1 MGELCPAEFWDNLE
15 TMKSLKY
22 VFFALMLCAFSACSK
37 DVVETAGNSGVCRV
51 GFYAGDSTTRSS
63 MNADGL
69 TSSWEKGDRICVWAK
84 NSAGE
89 YTLDNTVFSVYGLN
103 GDRAFFTA
111 TLPSAMPQDR
121 YTYFA
126 AYPVPESVSLTKAT
140 FTIPSIQDGKVSG
153 GADIMIANPL
163 LHGPLDEVQELSD
176 YTKLGMSMEHI
187 LHQFRLYLP
196 EGEDKLGGEAVVKMV
211 LTFPKPVAGKLVAD
225 FTDTEAAAEFS
236 GEEKSITL
244 KLSEP
249 LVNSTSSE
257 RKYAMAAFFPSSFEA
272 SESINIKIYTETKI
286 ANAYPVNLEGRT
298 FAAGHSTPVRLRI
311 SDIQEYGRLRFT
323 VSSNNLGE
331 NANAVRLTAPQGC
344 TWGDGSTIYEYRP
357 GHEITT
363 GETFEIP
370 FENLDTFRTFSGKD
384 VTVTFDTEHVDAT
397 QTVRVPD
404 LTTLNFAE
412 ISAGLPYLLYED
424 FSGVESFNSG
434 DNYAMSNAGSKSPK
448 SFLNGWTGGR
458 VGAEAGMC
466 IRIACRRETSKGYD
480 ARVDSAPIISLKKST
495 DIKVSYDYGV
505 NNKYGG
511 IAIITDGNVGQNVYI
526 GYVTDTKG
534 YSSGDDSGT
543 FESDNT
549 FYAKEY
555 TGSYTSTP
563 NSDTRIIHS
572 APTGVLRITWRS
584 EAEYQAG
591 TTNTTCWLY
600 LDNIKVQIAK

>member
-1 MGELCPAEFWDNLE
+1 MKRLGYIIAAGLLCTFSSCQKGAVENVGNVGRHTIGFCIGEASTR
-15 TMKSLKY
+15 TM
-22 VFFALMLCAFSACSK
+22 
-37 DVVETAGNSGVCRV
+37 
-51 GFYAGDSTTRSS
+51 
-63 MNADGL
+63 MNPDGL
-69 TSSWEKGDRICVWAK
+69 TASWEKGDRIAVWAK

-89 YTLDNTVFSVYGLN
+89 YTLNNTQFSVYGAD
-103 GDRAFFTA
+103 GARAFFTA
-111 TLPSAMPQDR
+111 TIDASMPEDR

-140 FTIPSIQDGKVSG
+140 FTIPSVQDGKVSG

-196 EGEDKLGGEAVVKMV
+196 EGEDKLGGEAIVKMV

-286 ANAYPVNLEGRT
+286 ANAFPVNLEGRT
-298 FAAGHSTPVRLRI
+298 FAAGHSTPVRLSF

-584 EAEYQAG
+584 AAEYQAG

>member
-1 MGELCPAEFWDNLE
+1 MKRLGYIIAAGLLCTFSSCQKGAVENVGNVGRHTIGFCTGEASTR
-15 TMKSLKY
+15 TM
-22 VFFALMLCAFSACSK
+22 
-37 DVVETAGNSGVCRV
+37 
-51 GFYAGDSTTRSS
+51 
-63 MNADGL
+63 MNPDGL
-69 TSSWEKGDRICVWAK
+69 TASWEKGDRIAVWAK

-89 YTLDNTVFSVYGLN
+89 YTLNNTQFSVYGAD
-103 GDRAFFTA
+103 GARAFFTA
-111 TLPSAMPQDR
+111 TIDASMPEDR

-126 AYPVPESVSLTKAT
+126 TYPVPESVSLTKAT
-140 FTIPSIQDGKVSG
+140 FTIPSVQDGKVSG

-176 YTKLGMSMEHI
+176 YTKLGMSMEHL

-196 EGEDKLGGEAVVKMV
+196 EGEDKLGGEAIVKMV

-404 LTTLNFAE
+404 LTGLSLVE

-424 FSGVESFNSG
+424 FSTVETFS
-434 DNYAMSNAGSKSPK
+434 SNDAFSKGSIAFSKSPY
-448 SFLNGWTGGR
+448 SFLDGWTGGR
-458 VGAEAGMC
+458 IGAEGGKC
-466 IRIACRRETSKGYD
+466 IRIAARREASSGYG

-584 EAEYQAG
+584 AAEYQAG

-600 LDNIKVQIAK
+600 IDNVKVQIAK

>member
-1 MGELCPAEFWDNLE
+1 
-15 TMKSLKY
+15 MKRLGY
-22 VFFALMLCAFSACSK
+22 IIAAGLLCAFSSCQKGA
-37 DVVETAGNSGVCRV
+37 VENVGNV
-51 GFYAGDSTTRSS
+51 GRHTIGFCTGETSTRTM
-63 MNADGL
+63 MNPDGL
-69 TSSWEKGDRICVWAK
+69 TASWEKGDRIAVWAK

-89 YTLDNTVFSVYGLN
+89 YTLNNTQFSVYGAD
-103 GDRAFFTA
+103 GARAFFTA
-111 TLPSAMPQDR
+111 TIDASMPEDR

-126 AYPVPESVSLTKAT
+126 TYPVPESVSLTKAT

-196 EGEDKLGGEAVVKMV
+196 ENCGLEAGERIEKIV
-211 LTFPKPVAGKLVAD
+211 LDFPKPIVGKITAD
-225 FTDTEAAAEFS
+225 FSDPYAAPELS
-236 GEEKSITL
+236 DGGSSITL

-249 LVNSTSSE
+249 LEVSSME
-257 RKYAMAAFFPSSFEA
+257 KRNYAMASIFPTSFDA
-272 SESINIKIYTETKI
+272 SDSFNVKVYSTTKI
-286 ANAYPVNLEGRT
+286 GTSGPINLGGRT
-298 FAAGHSTPVRLRI
+298 FAAGHSTPVRLSF

-331 NANAVRLTAPQGC
+331 NANSVRLTAPQGC

-424 FSGVESFNSG
+424 FSAVETFSSYDTFSF
-434 DNYAMSNAGSKSPK
+434 SNAGSCNAV
-448 SFLNGWTGGR
+448 SFLSGWTAAR
-458 VGAEAGMC
+458 AGAEAGKSM
-466 IRIACRRETSKGYD
+466 RVAARRESVANYD
-480 ARVDSAPIISLKKST
+480 ARVDSAPIIALKKES
-495 DIKVSYDYGV
+495 DIKVSFSWGS
-505 NNKYGG
+505 NNDFYKLVGG
-511 IAIITDGNVGQNVYI
+511 DCGQNVYL
-526 GYVTDTKG
+526 GYVTSDTAYK
-534 YSSGDDSGT
+534 SGDKTGIFEDENKFFTKEKTGT
-543 FESDNT
+543 
-549 FYAKEY
+549 YAN
-555 TGSYTSTP
+555 TP
-563 NSDTRIIHS
+563 NAETMVIHS
-572 APTGVLRITWRS
+572 APAGLVRITWRTS
-584 EAEYQAG
+584 VEYSAG
-591 TTNTTCWLY
+591 GNSTTCWLY
-600 LDNIKVQIAK
+600 IDNVKVQIAK

>member
-1 MGELCPAEFWDNLE
+1 
-15 TMKSLKY
+15 MKRLGY
-22 VFFALMLCAFSACSK
+22 IIAAGLLCAFSSCQKGA
-37 DVVETAGNSGVCRV
+37 VENVGNV
-51 GFYAGDSTTRSS
+51 GRHTIGFCTGEASTRTM
-63 MNADGL
+63 MNPDGL
-69 TSSWEKGDRICVWAK
+69 TASWEKGDRIAVWAK

-89 YTLDNTVFSVYGLN
+89 YTLNNTQFSVYGAD
-103 GDRAFFTA
+103 GARAFFTA
-111 TLPSAMPQDR
+111 TIDASMPEDR

-126 AYPVPESVSLTKAT
+126 TYPVPESVSLTKAT

-196 EGEDKLGGEAVVKMV
+196 EGEDKLGGEPIVKMV

-225 FTDTEAAAEFS
+225 FTDPEAAAEFS

-249 LVNSTSSE
+249 LVSSTSSE

-298 FAAGHSTPVRLRI
+298 FAAGHSTSVRLSF

-370 FENLDTFRTFSGKD
+370 FESLDTFRTFSGKD

-584 EAEYQAG
+584 VAEYQAG

-600 LDNIKVQIAK
+600 IDNVKVQIAK

>member
-1 MGELCPAEFWDNLE
+1 
-15 TMKSLKY
+15 MKRLGY
-22 VFFALMLCAFSACSK
+22 IIAAGLLCAFSSCQKGA
-37 DVVETAGNSGVCRV
+37 VENVGNV
-51 GFYAGDSTTRSS
+51 GRHTIGFCTGEASTRTM
-63 MNADGL
+63 MNPDGL
-69 TSSWEKGDRICVWAK
+69 TASWEKGDRIAVWAK
-84 NSAGE
+84 NSSGE
-89 YTLDNTVFSVYGLN
+89 YTLNNTQFSVYGAD
-103 GDRAFFTA
+103 GARAFFTA
-111 TLPSAMPQDR
+111 TIDASMPEDR

-126 AYPVPESVSLTKAT
+126 TYPVPESVSLTKAT

-153 GADIMIANPL
+153 GADIMIAAPV

-196 EGEDKLGGEAVVKMV
+196 EGEDKLGGEAIVKMV

-244 KLSEP
+244 LLSEP

-298 FAAGHSTPVRLRI
+298 FAAGHSTPVRLSF

-555 TGSYTSTP
+555 AGSYTSTP

-584 EAEYQAG
+584 VAEYQAG

>member
-1 MGELCPAEFWDNLE
+1 MKRLGYIIAAGLLCTFSSCQKGTVENVGNVGRHTIGFCTGEASTR
-15 TMKSLKY
+15 TM
-22 VFFALMLCAFSACSK
+22 
-37 DVVETAGNSGVCRV
+37 
-51 GFYAGDSTTRSS
+51 
-63 MNADGL
+63 MNPDGL
-69 TSSWEKGDRICVWAK
+69 TASWEKGDRIAVWAK

-89 YTLDNTVFSVYGLN
+89 YTLNNTQFSVYGAD
-103 GDRAFFTA
+103 GARAFFTA
-111 TLPSAMPQDR
+111 TIDASMPEDR
-121 YTYFA
+121 YTYYA
-126 AYPVPESVSLTKAT
+126 TYPVPESVSLTKAT
-140 FTIPSIQDGKVSG
+140 FTIPSVQDGKVSG

-196 EGEDKLGGEAVVKMV
+196 EGEDKLGGEAIVKMV

-249 LVNSTSSE
+249 LVSSTSSE

-384 VTVTFDTEHVDAT
+384 ITVTFDTEHVDAT

-434 DNYAMSNAGSKSPK
+434 DNYATSNAGSKSPK

-480 ARVDSAPIISLKKST
+480 ARVDSSPIISLKKST

-511 IAIITDGNVGQNVYI
+511 IAIITDGNVGQNVHI

-584 EAEYQAG
+584 AAEYQAG

>member
-1 MGELCPAEFWDNLE
+1 MKRLGYIIAAGLLCTFSSCQKGAVENVGNVGRHTIGFCTGEASTR
-15 TMKSLKY
+15 TM
-22 VFFALMLCAFSACSK
+22 
-37 DVVETAGNSGVCRV
+37 
-51 GFYAGDSTTRSS
+51 
-63 MNADGL
+63 MNPDGL
-69 TSSWEKGDRICVWAK
+69 TASWEKGDRIAVWAK
-84 NSAGE
+84 NSSGE
-89 YTLDNTVFSVYGLN
+89 YTLNNTQFSVYGAD
-103 GDRAFFTA
+103 GARAFFTA
-111 TLPSAMPQDR
+111 TIDASMPEDR

-140 FTIPSIQDGKVSG
+140 FTIPSVQDGKVSG

-163 LHGPLDEVQELSD
+163 LHGPLEEVKELSD

-196 EGEDKLGGEAVVKMV
+196 EGEDKLGGEAIVKMV

-225 FTDTEAAAEFS
+225 FTDTEAAPELS

-311 SDIQEYGRLRFT
+311 SDIREYARLRFT

-344 TWGDGSTIYEYRP
+344 TWGDGSTVYEYRP

-584 EAEYQAG
+584 AAEYQAG

>member
-1 MGELCPAEFWDNLE
+1 
-15 TMKSLKY
+15 MKRLGY
-22 VFFALMLCAFSACSK
+22 IIAAGLLCAFSSCQKGA
-37 DVVETAGNSGVCRV
+37 VENVGNV
-51 GFYAGDSTTRSS
+51 GRHTIGFCTGEASTRTM
-63 MNADGL
+63 MNPDGL
-69 TSSWEKGDRICVWAK
+69 TASWEKGDRIAVWAK

-89 YTLDNTVFSVYGLN
+89 YTLNNTQFSVYGAD
-103 GDRAFFTA
+103 GARAFFTA
-111 TLPSAMPQDR
+111 TIDASMPEDH

-126 AYPVPESVSLTKAT
+126 TYPVPESVSLTKAT

-153 GADIMIANPL
+153 GADIMIAAPV

-187 LHQFRLYLP
+187 LHQFRLYIP
-196 EGEDKLGGEAVVKMV
+196 EGEDKLGGEAIVKMV

-298 FAAGHSTPVRLRI
+298 FAAGHSTPVRLSF

-434 DNYAMSNAGSKSPK
+434 DNYATSNAGSKSPK

-511 IAIITDGNVGQNVYI
+511 IAIITDGNVGQNVHI

-584 EAEYQAG
+584 AAEYQAG

>member
-1 MGELCPAEFWDNLE
+1 
-15 TMKSLKY
+15 MKRLGY
-22 VFFALMLCAFSACSK
+22 IIAAGLLCAFSSCQKGA
-37 DVVETAGNSGVCRV
+37 VENVGNV
-51 GFYAGDSTTRSS
+51 GRHTIGFCIGEASTRTM
-63 MNADGL
+63 MNPDGL
-69 TSSWEKGDRICVWAK
+69 TASWEKGDRIAVWAK

-89 YTLDNTVFSVYGLN
+89 YTLNNTQFSVYGAD
-103 GDRAFFTA
+103 GARAFFTA
-111 TLPSAMPQDR
+111 TIDASMPEDR

-126 AYPVPESVSLTKAT
+126 TYPVPESVSLTKAT

-196 EGEDKLGGEAVVKMV
+196 EGEDKLGGEAIVKMV

-225 FTDTEAAAEFS
+225 FTDPEAAAEFS

-286 ANAYPVNLEGRT
+286 ANAFPVNLEGRT
-298 FAAGHSTPVRLRI
+298 FAAGHSTPVRLSF

-534 YSSGDDSGT
+534 YRSGDDSGT

-584 EAEYQAG
+584 AAEYQAG

-600 LDNIKVQIAK
+600 LDNIKVSIVNE

>member
-1 MGELCPAEFWDNLE
+1 MKRLGYIIAAGLLCTFSSCQKGAVENVDNVGRH
-15 TMKSLKY
+15 T
-22 VFFALMLCAFSACSK
+22 
-37 DVVETAGNSGVCRV
+37 V
-51 GFYAGDSTTRSS
+51 GFCTGDASTRTM
-63 MNADGL
+63 MNPDGL
-69 TSSWEKGDRICVWAK
+69 TASWEKGDRIAVWAK

-89 YTLDNTVFSVYGLN
+89 YTLNNTLFSVYGVD
-103 GDRAFFTA
+103 GARAFFTA
-111 TLPSAMPQDR
+111 TIDASMPEDR

-126 AYPVPESVSLTKAT
+126 TYPVPESVSLTKAT

-196 EGEDKLGGEAVVKMV
+196 EGEDKLGGEAIVKMV

-225 FTDTEAAAEFS
+225 FTDTEAAPEFS

-434 DNYAMSNAGSKSPK
+434 DNYATSNAGSKSPK

-511 IAIITDGNVGQNVYI
+511 IAIITDGNVGQNVHI

-584 EAEYQAG
+584 AAEYQAG

>member
-1 MGELCPAEFWDNLE
+1 MKRLGYIIAAGLLCTFSSCQKGAVENVGNVGRHTIGFCTGEASTR
-15 TMKSLKY
+15 TM
-22 VFFALMLCAFSACSK
+22 
-37 DVVETAGNSGVCRV
+37 
-51 GFYAGDSTTRSS
+51 
-63 MNADGL
+63 MNPDGL
-69 TSSWEKGDRICVWAK
+69 TASWEKGDRIAVWAK
-84 NSAGE
+84 NSSGE
-89 YTLDNTVFSVYGLN
+89 YTLNNTQFSVYGAD
-103 GDRAFFTA
+103 GARAFFTA
-111 TLPSAMPQDR
+111 TIDASMPEDR

-140 FTIPSIQDGKVSG
+140 FTIPSVQDGKVSG

-163 LHGPLDEVQELSD
+163 LHGPLEEVKELSD

-196 EGEDKLGGEAVVKMV
+196 EGEDKLGGEAIVKMV

-225 FTDTEAAAEFS
+225 FTDPEAAAEFS

-311 SDIQEYGRLRFT
+311 SDIREYGRLRFT

-466 IRIACRRETSKGYD
+466 IRIACRRETSIGYD

-534 YSSGDDSGT
+534 YRSGDDSGT

-584 EAEYQAG
+584 AAEYQAG

>member
-1 MGELCPAEFWDNLE
+1 MKRLGYIIAAGLLCTFSSCQKGAVENVGNVGRHTIGFCTGEASTR
-15 TMKSLKY
+15 TM
-22 VFFALMLCAFSACSK
+22 
-37 DVVETAGNSGVCRV
+37 
-51 GFYAGDSTTRSS
+51 
-63 MNADGL
+63 MNPDGL
-69 TSSWEKGDRICVWAK
+69 TASWEKGDRIAVWAK
-84 NSAGE
+84 NSSGE
-89 YTLDNTVFSVYGLN
+89 YTLNNTQFSVYGAD
-103 GDRAFFTA
+103 GARAFFTA
-111 TLPSAMPQDR
+111 TIDASMPEDR

-140 FTIPSIQDGKVSG
+140 FTIPSVQDGKVSG

-163 LHGPLDEVQELSD
+163 LHGPLEEVKELSD
-176 YTKLGMSMEHI
+176 YTRLGMSMEHL
-187 LHQFRLYLP
+187 LHQFRFYLP
-196 EGEDKLGGEAVVKMV
+196 EGEDKLGGEAIVKMV

-311 SDIQEYGRLRFT
+311 SDIREYGRLRFT
-323 VSSNNLGE
+323 ESSNNLGE

-563 NSDTRIIHS
+563 NSDTRIIQS

>member
-1 MGELCPAEFWDNLE
+1 MKRLGYIIAAGLLCTFSSCQKGAVENVGNVGRHTIGFCTGEASTR
-15 TMKSLKY
+15 TM
-22 VFFALMLCAFSACSK
+22 
-37 DVVETAGNSGVCRV
+37 
-51 GFYAGDSTTRSS
+51 
-63 MNADGL
+63 MNPDGL
-69 TSSWEKGDRICVWAK
+69 TASWEKGDRIAVWAK
-84 NSAGE
+84 NSSGE
-89 YTLDNTVFSVYGLN
+89 YTLNNTQFSVYGAD
-103 GDRAFFTA
+103 GARAFFTA
-111 TLPSAMPQDR
+111 TIDASMPEDR

-140 FTIPSIQDGKVSG
+140 FTIPSVQDGKVSG
-153 GADIMIANPL
+153 GADIMIAAPV

-176 YTKLGMSMEHI
+176 YPKLGMSMEHI

-196 EGEDKLGGEAVVKMV
+196 EGEDKLGGEAIVKMV

-311 SDIQEYGRLRFT
+311 SDIREYGRLRFT

-466 IRIACRRETSKGYD
+466 IRIACRRETSIGYD

-511 IAIITDGNVGQNVYI
+511 IPIITDGNVGQNVYI

-584 EAEYQAG
+584 AAEYQAG

>member
-1 MGELCPAEFWDNLE
+1 
-15 TMKSLKY
+15 MKRLGY
-22 VFFALMLCAFSACSK
+22 IIAAGLLCAFSSCQKGA
-37 DVVETAGNSGVCRV
+37 VENVGNV
-51 GFYAGDSTTRSS
+51 GRHTIGFSTGEASTRTM
-63 MNADGL
+63 MNPDGL
-69 TSSWEKGDRICVWAK
+69 TASWEKGDRIAVWAK
-84 NSAGE
+84 NSSGE
-89 YTLDNTVFSVYGLN
+89 YTLNNTQFSVYGAD
-103 GDRAFFTA
+103 GARAFFTA
-111 TLPSAMPQDR
+111 TIDASMPEDR

-126 AYPVPESVSLTKAT
+126 TYPVPESVSLTKAT

-196 EGEDKLGGEAVVKMV
+196 EGEDKLGGEAIVKMV

-311 SDIQEYGRLRFT
+311 SDIREYGRLRFT

-434 DNYAMSNAGSKSPK
+434 DNYATSNAGSKSPK

-511 IAIITDGNVGQNVYI
+511 IAIITDGNVGQNVHI

-584 EAEYQAG
+584 AAEYQAG

>member
-1 MGELCPAEFWDNLE
+1 MKRLGYIIAAGLLC
-15 TMKSLKY
+15 T
-22 VFFALMLCAFSACSK
+22 FSSCQKGA
-37 DVVETAGNSGVCRV
+37 VENVGNVGRHTV
-51 GFYAGDSTTRSS
+51 GFCTGEASTRTM
-63 MNADGL
+63 MNPDGL
-69 TSSWEKGDRICVWAK
+69 TASWEKGDRIAVWAK

-89 YTLDNTVFSVYGLN
+89 YTLNNTLFSVYGAD
-103 GDRAFFTA
+103 GARAFFTA
-111 TLPSAMPQDR
+111 TIDASMPEDR
-121 YTYFA
+121 YTYYA
-126 AYPVPESVSLTKAT
+126 VYPAPESVSGTKAT
-140 FTIPSIQDGKVSG
+140 FTIPSVQDGRVGG
-153 GADIMIANPL
+153 GADIMIAAPV
-163 LHGPLDEVQELSD
+163 LHGPLDEVKELSD

-196 EGEDKLGGEAVVKMV
+196 EGEDKLGGEPIVKMV

-225 FTDTEAAAEFS
+225 FTDPEAAAEFS

-424 FSGVESFNSG
+424 FSTVEAFSSYDTFGFS
-434 DNYAMSNAGSKSPK
+434 SAGSCNAV
-448 SFLNGWTGGR
+448 SFLNGWTGAR
-458 VGAEAGMC
+458 VGAEAGKSM
-466 IRIACRRETSKGYD
+466 RVAARRESVANYD
-480 ARVDSAPIISLKKST
+480 ARVDSAPIIALKKES
-495 DIKVSYDYGV
+495 DIKVSFSWGS
-505 NNKYGG
+505 NNDFYKLVGG
-511 IAIITDGNVGQNVYI
+511 DCGQNVYL
-526 GYVTDTKG
+526 GYVTSDTAYK
-534 YSSGDDSGT
+534 SGDKTGIFEDENKFFTKEKTGT
-543 FESDNT
+543 
-549 FYAKEY
+549 YAN
-555 TGSYTSTP
+555 TP
-563 NSDTRIIHS
+563 NAETMVIHS
-572 APTGVLRITWRS
+572 APAGLVRITWRTS
-584 EAEYQAG
+584 VEYSAG
-591 TTNTTCWLY
+591 GNSTTCWLY

>member
-1 MGELCPAEFWDNLE
+1 
-15 TMKSLKY
+15 MKRLGY
-22 VFFALMLCAFSACSK
+22 IIAAGLLCAFSSCQKGA
-37 DVVETAGNSGVCRV
+37 VENVGNV
-51 GFYAGDSTTRSS
+51 GRHTIGFCTGEASTRTM
-63 MNADGL
+63 MNPDGL
-69 TSSWEKGDRICVWAK
+69 TASWEKGDRIAVWAK

-89 YTLDNTVFSVYGLN
+89 YTLNNTQFSVYGAD
-103 GDRAFFTA
+103 GARAFFTA
-111 TLPSAMPQDR
+111 TIDASMPEDR

-126 AYPVPESVSLTKAT
+126 TYPVPESVSLTKAT

-196 EGEDKLGGEAVVKMV
+196 EGEDKLGGEAIVKMV

-225 FTDTEAAAEFS
+225 FTDTEAAPELS

-298 FAAGHSTPVRLRI
+298 FAAGHSTPVRLSF

-344 TWGDGSTIYEYRP
+344 TWGDGSTVYEYRP

-511 IAIITDGNVGQNVYI
+511 IAIITDGNVGQNVHI

-584 EAEYQAG
+584 AAEYQAG

>member
-1 MGELCPAEFWDNLE
+1 MKRLGYIIAAGLLCTFSSCQKGAVENVGNVGRHTIGFCIGEASTR
-15 TMKSLKY
+15 TM
-22 VFFALMLCAFSACSK
+22 
-37 DVVETAGNSGVCRV
+37 
-51 GFYAGDSTTRSS
+51 
-63 MNADGL
+63 MNPDGL
-69 TSSWEKGDRICVWAK
+69 TASWEKGDRIAVWAK

-89 YTLDNTVFSVYGLN
+89 YTLNNTQFSVYGAD
-103 GDRAFFTA
+103 GARAFFTA
-111 TLPSAMPQDR
+111 TIDASMPEDR

-126 AYPVPESVSLTKAT
+126 TYPVPESVSLTKAT

-196 EGEDKLGGEAVVKMV
+196 EGEDKLGGEAIVKMV

-311 SDIQEYGRLRFT
+311 SDIREYGRLRFT

-584 EAEYQAG
+584 AAEYQAG

>member
-1 MGELCPAEFWDNLE
+1 MGKLCPAEFWDNLE

-37 DVVETAGNSGVCRV
+37 DVVETAGNSSVCRV

-103 GDRAFFTA
+103 GDKAFFTA

-140 FTIPSIQDGKVSG
+140 FTIPSVQDGKVSG

-163 LHGPLDEVQELSD
+163 LHGPLEEVKELSD
-176 YTKLGMSMEHI
+176 YTRLGMSMEHL
-187 LHQFRLYLP
+187 LHQFRFYLP
-196 EGEDKLGGEAVVKMV
+196 EGEDKLGGEAIVKMV

-225 FTDTEAAAEFS
+225 FADPEAVVEFS

-257 RKYAMAAFFPSSFEA
+257 RKYAMAAFFPSSFAE
-272 SESINIKIYTETKI
+272 SESIDIKIYTETKI
-286 ANAYPVNLEGRT
+286 ANAFPVNLEGRT

-311 SDIQEYGRLRFT
+311 SDIQEYARLRFT

-344 TWGDGSTIYEYRP
+344 TWGDGSTVYEYRP

-404 LTTLNFAE
+404 LTGLSLAE

-424 FSGVESFNSG
+424 FSAVETFSSYDTFG
-434 DNYAMSNAGSKSPK
+434 FSNAGSCNAV
-448 SFLNGWTGGR
+448 SFLNGWTAAR
-458 VGAEAGMC
+458 AGAEAGKS
-466 IRIACRRETSKGYD
+466 IRVAARRESVANYD
-480 ARVDSAPIISLKKST
+480 ARVDSAPIIALKKES
-495 DIKVSYDYGV
+495 DIKVSFSWGSNNEFYKLVGGDYG
-505 NNKYGG
+505 
-511 IAIITDGNVGQNVYI
+511 QNIYL
-526 GYVTDTKG
+526 GYVTSDTAYK
-534 YSSGDDSGT
+534 SGDKTGIFEDENKFFTKEKTGT
-543 FESDNT
+543 
-549 FYAKEY
+549 YA
-555 TGSYTSTP
+555 STP
-563 NSDTRIIHS
+563 NAETMVIHS
-572 APTGVLRITWRS
+572 APAGLVRITWRTS
-584 EAEYQAG
+584 VEYSG
-591 TTNTTCWLY
+591 KGNSTTCWLY

>member
-1 MGELCPAEFWDNLE
+1 
-15 TMKSLKY
+15 MKRLGY
-22 VFFALMLCAFSACSK
+22 IIAAGLLCAFSSCQKGA
-37 DVVETAGNSGVCRV
+37 VENVGNV
-51 GFYAGDSTTRSS
+51 GRHTIGFCTGEASTRTM
-63 MNADGL
+63 MNPDGL
-69 TSSWEKGDRICVWAK
+69 TASWEKGDRIAVWAK

-89 YTLDNTVFSVYGLN
+89 YTLNNTQFSVYGAD
-103 GDRAFFTA
+103 GARAFFTA
-111 TLPSAMPQDR
+111 TIDASMPEDR

-126 AYPVPESVSLTKAT
+126 TYPVPESVSLTKAT

-196 EGEDKLGGEAVVKMV
+196 EGEDKLGGEAIVKMV

-298 FAAGHSTPVRLRI
+298 FAAGHSTPVRLSF

-370 FENLDTFRTFSGKD
+370 FENLDTFRAFSGKD

-434 DNYAMSNAGSKSPK
+434 DNYATSNAGSKSPK

-511 IAIITDGNVGQNVYI
+511 IAIITDGNVGQNVHI

-584 EAEYQAG
+584 AAEYQAG

>member
-1 MGELCPAEFWDNLE
+1 MKRLGYIIAAGLLCTFSSCQKGAVENVGNVGRHTIGFCTGEASTR
-15 TMKSLKY
+15 TM
-22 VFFALMLCAFSACSK
+22 
-37 DVVETAGNSGVCRV
+37 
-51 GFYAGDSTTRSS
+51 
-63 MNADGL
+63 MNPDGL
-69 TSSWEKGDRICVWAK
+69 TASWEKGDRIAVWAK
-84 NSAGE
+84 NSSGE
-89 YTLDNTVFSVYGLN
+89 YTLNNTQFSVYGAD
-103 GDRAFFTA
+103 GARAFFTA
-111 TLPSAMPQDR
+111 TIDASMPEDR

-140 FTIPSIQDGKVSG
+140 FTIPSVQDGKVSG

-163 LHGPLDEVQELSD
+163 LHGPLEEVKELSD
-176 YTKLGMSMEHI
+176 YTRLGMSMEHL
-187 LHQFRLYLP
+187 LHQFRFYLP
-196 EGEDKLGGEAVVKMV
+196 EGEDKLGGEAIVKMV

-311 SDIQEYGRLRFT
+311 SDIREYGRLRFT

-466 IRIACRRETSKGYD
+466 IRIACRRETSIGYD

-511 IAIITDGNVGQNVYI
+511 ISIITDGNVGQNVYI

-584 EAEYQAG
+584 AAEYQAG

>member
-1 MGELCPAEFWDNLE
+1 
-15 TMKSLKY
+15 MKRLGY
-22 VFFALMLCAFSACSK
+22 IIAAGLLCAFSSCQKGA
-37 DVVETAGNSGVCRV
+37 VENVGNV
-51 GFYAGDSTTRSS
+51 GRHTIGFCTGEASTRTM
-63 MNADGL
+63 MNPDGL
-69 TSSWEKGDRICVWAK
+69 TASWEKGDRIAIWAK

-89 YTLDNTVFSVYGLN
+89 YTLNNTQFSVYGAD
-103 GDRAFFTA
+103 GARAFFTA
-111 TLPSAMPQDR
+111 TIDASMPEDR

-126 AYPVPESVSLTKAT
+126 TYPVPESVSLTKAT

-196 EGEDKLGGEAVVKMV
+196 EGEDKLGGEAIVKMV

-298 FAAGHSTPVRLRI
+298 FAAGHSTPVRLSF

-434 DNYAMSNAGSKSPK
+434 DNYATSNAGSKSPK

-511 IAIITDGNVGQNVYI
+511 IAIITDGNVGQNVHI

-584 EAEYQAG
+584 AAEYQAG

>member
-1 MGELCPAEFWDNLE
+1 MKRLGYIIAAGLLC
-15 TMKSLKY
+15 T
-22 VFFALMLCAFSACSK
+22 FSSCQKGA
-37 DVVETAGNSGVCRV
+37 VENVGNVGRHTV
-51 GFYAGDSTTRSS
+51 GFCTGEASTRTM
-63 MNADGL
+63 MNPDGL
-69 TSSWEKGDRICVWAK
+69 TASWEKGDRIAVWAK

-89 YTLDNTVFSVYGLN
+89 YTLNNTLFSVYGVD
-103 GDRAFFTA
+103 GARAFFTA
-111 TLPSAMPQDR
+111 TIDASMPEDR

-126 AYPVPESVSLTKAT
+126 TYPIPESVSLTKAT

-196 EGEDKLGGEAVVKMV
+196 ENCGLEAGERIEKIV
-211 LTFPKPVAGKLVAD
+211 LDFPKPIVGKITAD
-225 FTDTEAAAEFS
+225 FSDPYAAPELS
-236 GEEKSITL
+236 DGGSSITL
-244 KLSEP
+244 KLSES
-249 LVNSTSSE
+249 LEVSSTE
-257 RKYAMAAFFPSSFEA
+257 KRNYAMASILPISFDA
-272 SESINIKIYTETKI
+272 SDSFNIKVYSTTKI
-286 ANAYPVNLEGRT
+286 GTSGPINLGGRT
-298 FAAGHSTPVRLRI
+298 FAAGHSTPVRILL
-311 SDIQEYGRLRFT
+311 SDVRDYARVRFT
-323 VSSNNLGE
+323 VSGNNLGE
-331 NANAVRLTAPQGC
+331 NANAVRLTAPEGC
-344 TWGDGSTIYEYRP
+344 VWGDGSTVYEYRP

-363 GETFEIP
+363 GESFEIV
-370 FENLDTFRTFSGKD
+370 FEDTDAYKAFSDKD
-384 VTVTFDTEHVDAT
+384 ITVTFDTEHVDAT
-397 QTVRVPD
+397 QTVRMPS
-404 LTTLNFAE
+404 LTSSSIAE
-412 ISAGLPYLLYED
+412 VSAVIPYLLYED

-434 DNYAMSNAGSKSPK
+434 DNYATSNAGSKSPK

-584 EAEYQAG
+584 AAEYQAG

-600 LDNIKVQIAK
+600 IDNVKVQIAK

>member
-1 MGELCPAEFWDNLE
+1 
-15 TMKSLKY
+15 MKRLGY
-22 VFFALMLCAFSACSK
+22 IIAAGLLCAFSSCQKGA
-37 DVVETAGNSGVCRV
+37 VENVGNV
-51 GFYAGDSTTRSS
+51 GRHTIGFCTGEASTRTM
-63 MNADGL
+63 MNPDGL
-69 TSSWEKGDRICVWAK
+69 TASWEKGDRIAVWAK

-89 YTLDNTVFSVYGLN
+89 YTLNNTQFSVYGAD
-103 GDRAFFTA
+103 GARAFFTA
-111 TLPSAMPQDR
+111 TIDASMPEDR

-126 AYPVPESVSLTKAT
+126 TYPVPESVSFTKAT

-176 YTKLGMSMEHI
+176 YTKLGMSMEHL
-187 LHQFRLYLP
+187 LHQFRFYLP
-196 EGEDKLGGEAVVKMV
+196 EGEDKLGGEAIVKMV

-286 ANAYPVNLEGRT
+286 ANAFPVNLEGRT

-311 SDIQEYGRLRFT
+311 SDIREYGRLRFT

-404 LTTLNFAE
+404 LTGLSLVE

-424 FSGVESFNSG
+424 FSTVETFS
-434 DNYAMSNAGSKSPK
+434 SNDAFSKGSIAFSKSPY
-448 SFLNGWTGGR
+448 SFLDGWTGGR
-458 VGAEAGMC
+458 IGAEGGKC
-466 IRIACRRETSKGYD
+466 IRIAARREASSGYG

-511 IAIITDGNVGQNVYI
+511 IAIITDGNVGQNVHI

-584 EAEYQAG
+584 AAEYQAG

>member
-1 MGELCPAEFWDNLE
+1 MKRLGYIIAAGLLCTFSSCQKGAVENVGNVGRHTIGFCTGEASTR
-15 TMKSLKY
+15 TM
-22 VFFALMLCAFSACSK
+22 
-37 DVVETAGNSGVCRV
+37 
-51 GFYAGDSTTRSS
+51 
-63 MNADGL
+63 MNPDGL
-69 TSSWEKGDRICVWAK
+69 TASWEKGDRIAVWAK
-84 NSAGE
+84 NSSGE
-89 YTLDNTVFSVYGLN
+89 YTLNNTQFSVYGAD
-103 GDRAFFTA
+103 GARAFFTA
-111 TLPSAMPQDR
+111 TIDASMPEDR

-140 FTIPSIQDGKVSG
+140 FTIPSVQDGKVSG

-163 LHGPLDEVQELSD
+163 LHGPLEEVKELSD
-176 YTKLGMSMEHI
+176 YTRLGMSMEHL
-187 LHQFRLYLP
+187 LHQFRFYLP
-196 EGEDKLGGEAVVKMV
+196 EGEDKLGGEAIVKMV

-311 SDIQEYGRLRFT
+311 SDIREYGRLRFT

-466 IRIACRRETSKGYD
+466 IRIACRRETSIGYD

-534 YSSGDDSGT
+534 YRSGDDSGT

-584 EAEYQAG
+584 AAEYQAG

>member
-1 MGELCPAEFWDNLE
+1 
-15 TMKSLKY
+15 MKRLGY
-22 VFFALMLCAFSACSK
+22 IIAAGLLCAFSSCQKGA
-37 DVVETAGNSGVCRV
+37 VENVGNV
-51 GFYAGDSTTRSS
+51 GRHTIGFCTGEASTRTM
-63 MNADGL
+63 MNPDGL
-69 TSSWEKGDRICVWAK
+69 TASWEKGDRIAVWAK
-84 NSAGE
+84 NSSGE
-89 YTLDNTVFSVYGLN
+89 YTLNNTQFSVYGAD
-103 GDRAFFTA
+103 GARAFFTA
-111 TLPSAMPQDR
+111 TIDASMPEDR

-163 LHGPLDEVQELSD
+163 LHGPLEEVKELSD
-176 YTKLGMSMEHI
+176 YTRLGMSMEHL
-187 LHQFRLYLP
+187 LHQFRFYLP
-196 EGEDKLGGEAVVKMV
+196 EGEDKLGGEAIVKMV

-298 FAAGHSTPVRLRI
+298 FAAGHSTPVRLSF

-584 EAEYQAG
+584 AAEYQAG

>member
-1 MGELCPAEFWDNLE
+1 MKRLGYIIAAGLLCTFSSCQKGAVENVGNVGRHTIGFCTGEASTR
-15 TMKSLKY
+15 TM
-22 VFFALMLCAFSACSK
+22 
-37 DVVETAGNSGVCRV
+37 
-51 GFYAGDSTTRSS
+51 
-63 MNADGL
+63 MNPDGL
-69 TSSWEKGDRICVWAK
+69 TASWEKGDRIAVWAK
-84 NSAGE
+84 NSSGE
-89 YTLDNTVFSVYGLN
+89 YTLNNTQFSVYGAD
-103 GDRAFFTA
+103 GARAFFTA
-111 TLPSAMPQDR
+111 TIDASMPEDR

-140 FTIPSIQDGKVSG
+140 FTIPSVQDGKVSG

-163 LHGPLDEVQELSD
+163 LHGPLEEVKELSD
-176 YTKLGMSMEHI
+176 YTRLGMSMEHL
-187 LHQFRLYLP
+187 LHQFRFYLP
-196 EGEDKLGGEAVVKMV
+196 EGEDKLGGEAIVKMV

-311 SDIQEYGRLRFT
+311 SDIREYGRLRFT

-424 FSGVESFNSG
+424 FSGVKSFNSG

-466 IRIACRRETSKGYD
+466 IRIACRRETSVGYD

-511 IAIITDGNVGQNVYI
+511 IPIITDGNVGQNVYI

-534 YSSGDDSGT
+534 YRSGDDSGT

-584 EAEYQAG
+584 AAEYQAG

>member
-1 MGELCPAEFWDNLE
+1 MKRLGYIIAAGLLCTFSSCQKGAVENVGNVGRHTIGFCTGEASTR
-15 TMKSLKY
+15 TM
-22 VFFALMLCAFSACSK
+22 
-37 DVVETAGNSGVCRV
+37 
-51 GFYAGDSTTRSS
+51 
-63 MNADGL
+63 MNPDGL
-69 TSSWEKGDRICVWAK
+69 TASWEKGDRIAVWAK
-84 NSAGE
+84 NSSGE
-89 YTLDNTVFSVYGLN
+89 YTLNNTQFSVYGAD
-103 GDRAFFTA
+103 GARAFFTA
-111 TLPSAMPQDR
+111 TIDASMPEDR

-126 AYPVPESVSLTKAT
+126 TYPVPESVSLTKAT
-140 FTIPSIQDGKVSG
+140 FTIPSVQDGKVSG
-153 GADIMIANPL
+153 GADIMIAAPV

-196 EGEDKLGGEAVVKMV
+196 EGEDKLGGEAIVKMV

-225 FTDTEAAAEFS
+225 FTDPEAAAEFS

-286 ANAYPVNLEGRT
+286 ANAFPVNLEGRT
-298 FAAGHSTPVRLRI
+298 FAAGHSTPVRLSF

-434 DNYAMSNAGSKSPK
+434 DNYATSNAGSKSPK

-511 IAIITDGNVGQNVYI
+511 IAIITDGNVGQNVHI

-584 EAEYQAG
+584 AAEYQAG

>member
-1 MGELCPAEFWDNLE
+1 MKRLGYIIAAGLLC
-15 TMKSLKY
+15 T
-22 VFFALMLCAFSACSK
+22 FSSCQKGA
-37 DVVETAGNSGVCRV
+37 VENVGNVGRHTV
-51 GFYAGDSTTRSS
+51 GFCTGEASTRTM
-63 MNADGL
+63 MNPDGL
-69 TSSWEKGDRICVWAK
+69 TASWEKGDRIAVWAK

-89 YTLDNTVFSVYGLN
+89 YTLNNTLFSVYGVD
-103 GDRAFFTA
+103 GARAFFTA
-111 TLPSAMPQDR
+111 TIDASMPEDR

-126 AYPVPESVSLTKAT
+126 TYPVPESVSLTKVT
-140 FTIPSIQDGKVSG
+140 FTIPSVQDGKVSG

-163 LHGPLDEVQELSD
+163 LHGPLDEVQEFSD

-196 EGEDKLGGEAVVKMV
+196 EGEDKLGGEAIVKMV

-225 FTDTEAAAEFS
+225 FTDTEAVAEFS

-244 KLSEP
+244 LLSEP

-298 FAAGHSTPVRLRI
+298 FAAGHSTPVRLSF

-344 TWGDGSTIYEYRP
+344 TWGDGSTVYEYRP

-434 DNYAMSNAGSKSPK
+434 DNYATSNAGSKSPK

-584 EAEYQAG
+584 AAEYQAG

>member
-1 MGELCPAEFWDNLE
+1 
-15 TMKSLKY
+15 MKRLGY
-22 VFFALMLCAFSACSK
+22 IIAAGLLCAFSSCQKGA
-37 DVVETAGNSGVCRV
+37 VENVDNVGRHTV
-51 GFYAGDSTTRSS
+51 GFCTGEASTRTM
-63 MNADGL
+63 MNPDGL
-69 TSSWEKGDRICVWAK
+69 TASWEKGDRIAVWAK

-89 YTLDNTVFSVYGLN
+89 YTLNNTQFSVYGAD
-103 GDRAFFTA
+103 GARAFFTA
-111 TLPSAMPQDR
+111 TIDASMPEDR

-126 AYPVPESVSLTKAT
+126 TYPVPESVSLTKAT
-140 FTIPSIQDGKVSG
+140 FTIPSVQDGKVSG

-163 LHGPLDEVQELSD
+163 LHGPLEEVKELSD
-176 YTKLGMSMEHI
+176 YTRLGMSMEHL
-187 LHQFRLYLP
+187 LHQFRFYLP
-196 EGEDKLGGEAVVKMV
+196 EGEDKLGGEAIVKMV

-311 SDIQEYGRLRFT
+311 SDIREYGRLRFT

-584 EAEYQAG
+584 AAEYQAG

>member
-1 MGELCPAEFWDNLE
+1 MKRLGYIIAAGLLCTFSSCQKGAVENVGNVGRHTIGFCTGEASTR
-15 TMKSLKY
+15 TM
-22 VFFALMLCAFSACSK
+22 
-37 DVVETAGNSGVCRV
+37 
-51 GFYAGDSTTRSS
+51 
-63 MNADGL
+63 MNPDGL
-69 TSSWEKGDRICVWAK
+69 TASWEKGDRIAVWAK
-84 NSAGE
+84 NSSGE
-89 YTLDNTVFSVYGLN
+89 YTLNNTQFSVYGAD
-103 GDRAFFTA
+103 GARAFFTA
-111 TLPSAMPQDR
+111 TIDASMPEDR

-140 FTIPSIQDGKVSG
+140 FTIPSVQDGKVSG

-163 LHGPLDEVQELSD
+163 LHGPLEEVKELSD
-176 YTKLGMSMEHI
+176 YTRLGMSMEHL
-187 LHQFRLYLP
+187 LHQFRFYLP
-196 EGEDKLGGEAVVKMV
+196 EGEDKLGGEAIVKMV

-311 SDIQEYGRLRFT
+311 SDIREYGRLRFT

-412 ISAGLPYLLYED
+412 VSAGLPYLLYED

-584 EAEYQAG
+584 AAEYQAG

>member
-1 MGELCPAEFWDNLE
+1 
-15 TMKSLKY
+15 MKRLGY
-22 VFFALMLCAFSACSK
+22 IIAAGLLCAFSSCQKGA
-37 DVVETAGNSGVCRV
+37 VENVGNV
-51 GFYAGDSTTRSS
+51 GRHTIGFCTGEASTRTM
-63 MNADGL
+63 MNPDGL
-69 TSSWEKGDRICVWAK
+69 TASWEKGDRIAVWAK
-84 NSAGE
+84 NSSGE
-89 YTLDNTVFSVYGLN
+89 YTLNNTQFSVYGAD
-103 GDRAFFTA
+103 GARAFFTA
-111 TLPSAMPQDR
+111 TIDASMPEDR

-140 FTIPSIQDGKVSG
+140 FTIPSVQDGKVSG

-163 LHGPLDEVQELSD
+163 LHGPLEEVKELSD
-176 YTKLGMSMEHI
+176 YTRLGMSMEHL
-187 LHQFRLYLP
+187 LHQFRFYLP
-196 EGEDKLGGEAVVKMV
+196 EGEDKLGGEAIVKMV

-311 SDIQEYGRLRFT
+311 SDIREYGRLRFT

-584 EAEYQAG
+584 AAEYQAG

>member
-1 MGELCPAEFWDNLE
+1 MKRLGYIIAAGLLCTFSSCRKGAVENVDNVGRH
-15 TMKSLKY
+15 T
-22 VFFALMLCAFSACSK
+22 
-37 DVVETAGNSGVCRV
+37 V
-51 GFYAGDSTTRSS
+51 GFCTGDASTRTM
-63 MNADGL
+63 MNPDGL
-69 TSSWEKGDRICVWAK
+69 TASWEKGDRIAVWAK

-89 YTLDNTVFSVYGLN
+89 YTLNNTQFSVYGAD
-103 GDRAFFTA
+103 GARAFFTA
-111 TLPSAMPQDR
+111 TIDASMPEDR

-126 AYPVPESVSLTKAT
+126 TYPIPESVSLTKAT

-196 EGEDKLGGEAVVKMV
+196 ENCGLEVGERIEKIV
-211 LTFPKPVAGKLVAD
+211 LDFPKPIVGKITAD
-225 FTDTEAAAEFS
+225 FSDPYAAPELS
-236 GEEKSITL
+236 DGGSSITL
-244 KLSEP
+244 KLSES
-249 LVNSTSSE
+249 LEVSSTE
-257 RKYAMAAFFPSSFEA
+257 KRNYAMASILPISFDA
-272 SESINIKIYTETKI
+272 SDSFNIKVYSTTKI
-286 ANAYPVNLEGRT
+286 GTSGPINLGGRT
-298 FAAGHSTPVRLRI
+298 FAAGHSTPVRILL
-311 SDIQEYGRLRFT
+311 SDVRDYARVRFT
-323 VSSNNLGE
+323 VSGNNLGE
-331 NANAVRLTAPQGC
+331 NANAVRLTAPEGC
-344 TWGDGSTIYEYRP
+344 VWGDGSTVYEYRP

-363 GETFEIP
+363 GESFEIV
-370 FENLDTFRTFSGKD
+370 FEDTDAYKAFSDKD
-384 VTVTFDTEHVDAT
+384 ITVTFDTEHVDAT
-397 QTVRVPD
+397 QTVRMPN
-404 LTTLNFAE
+404 LTSSSIAE
-412 ISAGLPYLLYED
+412 VSAAIPYLLYED

-434 DNYAMSNAGSKSPK
+434 DNYATSNAGSKSPK

-584 EAEYQAG
+584 AAEYQAG

-600 LDNIKVQIAK
+600 IDNVKVQIAK

>member
-1 MGELCPAEFWDNLE
+1 
-15 TMKSLKY
+15 MKRLGY
-22 VFFALMLCAFSACSK
+22 IIAAGLLCAFSSCQKGS
-37 DVVETAGNSGVCRV
+37 VENVGNV
-51 GFYAGDSTTRSS
+51 GRHTIGFCTGGALTRTM
-63 MNADGL
+63 MNPDGL
-69 TSSWEKGDRICVWAK
+69 TASWEKGDRIAVWAK

-89 YTLDNTVFSVYGLN
+89 YTLNNTQFSVYGAD
-103 GDRAFFTA
+103 GARAFFTA
-111 TLPSAMPQDR
+111 TIDASMPEDR

-126 AYPVPESVSLTKAT
+126 TYPVPESVSLTKAT
-140 FTIPSIQDGKVSG
+140 FTIPSVQDGKVSG

-163 LHGPLDEVQELSD
+163 LHGPLEEVKELSD
-176 YTKLGMSMEHI
+176 YTRLGMSMEHL
-187 LHQFRLYLP
+187 LHQFRFYLP
-196 EGEDKLGGEAVVKMV
+196 EGEDKLGGEAIVKMV

-311 SDIQEYGRLRFT
+311 SDIREYGRLRFT

-434 DNYAMSNAGSKSPK
+434 DNYATSNAGSKSPK

-534 YSSGDDSGT
+534 YNSGDDSGT

-584 EAEYQAG
+584 AAEYQAG

>member
-1 MGELCPAEFWDNLE
+1 MKRLGYIIAAGLLCTFSSCQKGAVENVGNVGRHTIGFCTGEASTR
-15 TMKSLKY
+15 TM
-22 VFFALMLCAFSACSK
+22 
-37 DVVETAGNSGVCRV
+37 
-51 GFYAGDSTTRSS
+51 
-63 MNADGL
+63 MNPDGL
-69 TSSWEKGDRICVWAK
+69 TASWEKGDRIAVWAK
-84 NSAGE
+84 NSSGE
-89 YTLDNTVFSVYGLN
+89 YTLNNTQFSVYGAD
-103 GDRAFFTA
+103 GARAFFTA
-111 TLPSAMPQDR
+111 TIDASMPEDR

-140 FTIPSIQDGKVSG
+140 FTIPSVQDGKVSG

-163 LHGPLDEVQELSD
+163 LHGPLEEVKELSD
-176 YTKLGMSMEHI
+176 YTRLGMSMEHL
-187 LHQFRLYLP
+187 LHQFRFYLP
-196 EGEDKLGGEAVVKMV
+196 EGEDKLGGEAIVKMV

-311 SDIQEYGRLRFT
+311 SDIREYGRLRFT

-466 IRIACRRETSKGYD
+466 IRIACRRETSVGYD

-534 YSSGDDSGT
+534 YRSGDDSGT

-584 EAEYQAG
+584 AAEYQAG